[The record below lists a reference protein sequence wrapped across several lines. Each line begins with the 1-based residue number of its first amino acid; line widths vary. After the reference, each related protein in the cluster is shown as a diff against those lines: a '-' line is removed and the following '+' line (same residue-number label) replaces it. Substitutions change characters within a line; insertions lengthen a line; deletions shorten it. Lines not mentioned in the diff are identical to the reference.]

1 MADGNL
7 GSIWMSLGIKDNVT
21 DSLKKVQK
29 ALSGT
34 DEGAKAAKKE
44 IKDLLA
50 ALKNAD
56 TPDKLVQSI
65 ERINQAL
72 SKSEVG
78 AKDLMNALSKTGSKD
93 WALFDEKLTL
103 KNINQVRDAITRMMA
118 SLSSSS
124 SKSDEGLAQFFKLG
138 NAMNFILTIQSAD
151 KNLKSL
157 RDTAKSMTGN
167 ALLPDANS
175 LVKNLEDVRKRLI
188 EAFNTGNIKG
198 SPVLDEYRKVTGE
211 ILALYDKINA
221 QKGEQSLFKNV
232 DSSATKATDALKQ
245 TEQQA
250 KKTEETIEKAAVST
264 KKAATQAEIALNEML
279 NAFRGSE
286 SRFVGVGNA
295 GEKGRAYVDILNQ
308 LNAAIEKIRKNENSG
323 DKDAKEWTD
332 RANKALEYLKLLHRI
347 DLAQSKIED
356 TKASNPN
363 IDSSKIK
370 EALGLITHFREQ
382 FTALES
388 SQFLTGVDR
397 ANVLKMYSDVWK
409 MTLDKVQSITNKF
422 EKKNPLSDFD
432 NNFTK
437 LDAKIDAFREK
448 LSKLRDLMSEGL
460 SKGFNTSMLT
470 DRITGL
476 NGVITRMENAM
487 GNQKQLSD
495 GALMK
500 QLFSDMAVEMGKA
513 STAMQAYG
521 REKGKVIAQERAAA
535 EEYDRQKRQRYAAK
549 KAQDDEL
556 KALSDYA
563 KRYMELQEAKRK
575 AEKKASDERKRQSA
589 AEARRI
595 EADTERMSR
604 LYAKMSLVI
613 GRGERAGMR
622 GLELGVNTS
631 ALKKALS
638 EATELKR
645 RIEDANISLMGKGGR
660 PSYSSYAEEVNR
672 LSSSLANATQA
683 QRDLNSAQDKANRKA
698 EAQAIRDAAK
708 AKREDIA
715 AEKQRQ
721 NELKNTERR
730 YDSLG
735 NKVRQLRSEYSRGIS
750 IGADV
755 SKAEGEIHRLIFI
768 MRKLQNIKD
777 NLFYPIGWK
786 GYLGQ
791 LGNIGS
797 GHDTTLAS
805 RILQDQKAIN
815 QEVQKGIE
823 LEQKRQQEIAQSAA
837 KARNDLAAAFAGANA
852 EAKKMQSIVGDI
864 KSLFLQGGIVFGA
877 QQFFNS
883 IVQTGGEIVQQHV
896 ALRSILGDVQ
906 KADELFAQTQQLAL
920 QSPFKFGE
928 LNRDVKQLAAFG
940 VEANDLY
947 DTTKRLADIASG
959 LGVDFGRLGLAFGQV
974 KARSWLDGKELRQFA
989 YAGLPLLQ
997 KITELYNSEGKNG
1010 RNNYTQADVKKMI
1023 SDRQV
1028 SFEDVQKV
1036 LWKMTDEGGQFYNM
1050 QFVLS
1055 ETLLG
1060 RWNKLIDAWDIMLGK
1075 FAEGKSVVGGT
1086 FSFLINRT
1094 TDLILALD
1102 KVSNAALAFGAMYA
1116 LRKGATA
1123 IASRVGIS
1131 SNLAA
1136 LRAEQQVKLRTFA
1149 VEQQQALIE
1158 GKITMEKMRQNIADY
1173 QGMLNSKI
1181 TTRNAVEQA
1190 ALDGRLSALKMQK
1203 AFREGL
1209 ISKEMIE
1216 QLRLMGM
1223 ISAKESE
1230 LITKEGTRARMSLA
1244 VNQAKGKFGGF
1255 FSGWNIAT
1263 LGITIGAA
1271 LYSAYSQFKDS
1282 IKQDTDR
1289 INETAKTTVKTLSD
1303 TLSEVDN
1310 KGTGEALQQQV
1321 DKMTDVL
1328 KQSGLYTDSIKEQID
1343 STNDLGKE
1351 YDILK
1356 QKIIDAR
1363 NENNFTP
1370 SEGENFAKAKKATGA
1385 GFAGGASWFGQWTGI
1400 GQDDIDENINDVA
1413 GNLAQL
1419 QMKMEKFGDST
1430 KSSMEKVAN
1439 SILGARAAGMTF
1451 EEKIAEICSSRG
1463 VNGYWET
1470 FVKKVSNGNKDVEDD
1485 LRGLEGDLDDFSG
1498 NFGQIATDDIPKY
1511 LEYMAKSRNMDMVE
1525 FSRWCKQHPDKFRTM
1540 LDQMLSEANKKVP
1553 GLVER
1558 LQSVAMAIL
1567 NIGKAK
1573 PQEGNTGPK
1582 VWKNP
1587 NKVGTIE
1594 RKAFDKIQKAGML
1607 KGGKDGFW
1615 QKEMAEYLHNLNGG
1629 NSNGWTSFGE
1639 AVRKRYK
1646 EVRDENDNAKNAGDI
1661 QPYVREQRMLEAIAA
1676 QSGISLDV
1684 GKNKVT
1690 GHFGKGKNK
1699 NGREE
1704 DTELKRLQERLSSLK
1719 SARQMYQKY
1728 KSIMSDEEA
1737 KKKTYNLFP
1746 EVTGLNLDDYQKAV
1760 HSLLEGF
1767 SINTTERK
1775 KFQTS
1780 IYREVAEWLFD
1791 EKDKKEYERK
1801 AADFNES
1808 MNKLSERWDLYKSLL
1823 EKTGS
1828 KFFAESAWVDAFQ
1841 MDDKT
1846 KSLMDE
1852 YYAHYH
1858 EVFNLQNSLGM
1869 TDGEAKAKLKLPNQY
1884 EEWKKITELLRGNY
1898 VKSLQD
1904 AADIIEKTEDYEDKI
1919 LKIRERYN
1927 ELISKTNDPGIKARY
1942 EIQRDKEIGQVKL
1955 DKFKNSSDYLNFYGA
1970 IVSLGMDKAQAIGA
1984 RIRQNIN
1991 ESLQNGAIDARE
2003 YAKEIKQLDEQLSKL
2018 TSPKKTFLN
2027 GGLKGMAE
2035 QKISDASE
2043 QMTLAASKIAE
2054 GKKVRELGLKMG
2066 DENFIKRGDSMIASG
2081 NAMMKAAEILF
2092 KDGTKAKESLDKFA
2106 NVVSIID
2113 QNVQGMSEAF
2123 NDIKETASLLGVD
2136 IESDGWQDASA
2147 FFETF
2152 SGMSSSLSKVVTSAE
2167 SGNVG
2172 GILSGVTGIFTSPIK
2187 AFAKA
2192 HDAKLDRQI
2201 KLAERQ
2207 LNELKNLS
2215 SNINSVIEKTLGG
2228 IYSYERSSDT
2238 TKKINDVKNDYRKWD
2253 AFSKTNFGKNFFGGH
2268 NLSHYSKDT
2277 YDAVMKT
2284 DTNPSAYA
2292 DQLALLH
2299 AQEDELR
2306 KQRQAEEDKK
2316 KTDKD
2321 KLADYDQQIKEMEL
2335 QIKTFAQ
2342 DFLKDVYSIDMKSWA
2357 STLTDT
2363 IVSAWAKGEDAV
2375 DAYKKKVKDM
2385 VREVTKNI
2393 VSQKI
2398 MEKALEKPL
2407 EWLTSVLDEKGK
2419 LDETDMDD
2427 FADKLYQVGENVV
2440 PQLTGIFDALK
2451 EKGLDLRENGSSS
2464 TTNSIKGI
2472 TEETADL
2479 LASYVNSI
2487 RLDLSVVREMQGKFL
2502 PEMSEI
2508 AKSQLTQLNLIA
2520 QNTLRN
2526 ADAAERI
2533 DKTVSELNDNFN
2545 RVINGTKS
2553 LKMK

>member
-1 MADGNL
+1 MAGGNL
-7 GSIWMSLGIKDNVT
+7 GDLWFQLGVKDNTSKELQKIIDKLKTGDDAANALLRALQGFGTKKSGFKEQAEKAKEFADVLNEINRRI
-21 DSLKKVQK
+21 SKLKKNDK
-29 ALSGT
+29 S
-34 DEGAKAAKKE
+34 DE
-44 IKDLLA
+44 
-50 ALKNAD
+50 
-56 TPDKLVQSI
+56 
-65 ERINQAL
+65 
-72 SKSEVG
+72 
-78 AKDLMNALSKTGSKD
+78 AKDLQLAVKNALSYLDMLQRINIERSKISELRSLNPNVD
-93 WALFDEKLTL
+93 TSKLREAEL
-103 KNINQVRDAITRMMA
+103 MLENINNQLFR
-118 SLSSSS
+118 LQN
-124 SKSDEGLAQFFKLG
+124 KAQG
-138 NAMNFILTIQSAD
+138 
-151 KNLKSL
+151 
-157 RDTAKSMTGN
+157 G
-167 ALLPDANS
+167 
-175 LVKNLEDVRKRLI
+175 
-188 EAFNTGNIKG
+188 GG
-198 SPVLDEYRKVTGE
+198 G
-211 ILALYDKINA
+211 
-221 QKGEQSLFKNV
+221 GV
-232 DSSATKATDALKQ
+232 DSAKVLQDYAKVLQMTFRDVKQITDQ
-245 TEQQA
+245 F
-250 KKTEETIEKAAVST
+250 KKE
-264 KKAATQAEIALNEML
+264 
-279 NAFRGSE
+279 
-286 SRFVGVGNA
+286 
-295 GEKGRAYVDILNQ
+295 
-308 LNAAIEKIRKNENSG
+308 
-323 DKDAKEWTD
+323 
-332 RANKALEYLKLLHRI
+332 
-347 DLAQSKIED
+347 
-356 TKASNPN
+356 
-363 IDSSKIK
+363 
-370 EALGLITHFREQ
+370 
-382 FTALES
+382 
-388 SQFLTGVDR
+388 
-397 ANVLKMYSDVWK
+397 
-409 MTLDKVQSITNKF
+409 
-422 EKKNPLSDFD
+422 NPLSAFSGGA
-432 NNFTK
+432 
-437 LDAKIDAFREK
+437 AKVEADIARVTEK
-448 LSKLRDLMSEGL
+448 LARMRDLMAEGSL
-460 SKGFNTSMLT
+460 KGYNTNMLGGSITELDKILARLQATSGNKSILT
-470 DRITGL
+470 DAAQMKNL
-476 NGVITRMENAM
+476 
-487 GNQKQLSD
+487 LSD
-495 GALMK
+495 V
-500 QLFSDMAVEMGKA
+500 AVEMTKA
-513 STAMQAYG
+513 AAATQAYG
-521 REKGKVIAQERAAA
+521 REKGKVIAQEREFAAA
-535 EEYDRQKRQRYAAK
+535 SKLSAK
-549 KAQDDEL
+549 DNDAEL

-563 KRYMELQEAKRK
+563 KRYMALQEAKRK
-575 AEKKASDERKRQSA
+575 AEKQASDERKRQSA

-631 ALKKALS
+631 ALEKALS

-645 RIEDANISLMGKGGR
+645 RIEDANIALMGKGGR

-698 EAQAIRDAAK
+698 EAQATRDAAK
-708 AKREDIA
+708 AKRDDAA
-715 AEKQRQ
+715 AERQRQ
-721 NELKNTERR
+721 REIEISTRRMERLDDVLVR
-730 YDSLG
+730 LRKEYG
-735 NKVRQLRSEYSRGIS
+735 NSV
-750 IGADV
+750 
-755 SKAEGEIHRLIFI
+755 
-768 MRKLQNIKD
+768 KLQVDTTQIETKIKD
-777 NLFYPIGWK
+777 IENQFN
-786 GYLGQ
+786 YLK
-791 LGNIGS
+791 S
-797 GHDTTLAS
+797 
-805 RILQDQKAIN
+805 ILQRLGSRDSTALGLITNVGEQR
-815 QEVQKGIE
+815 EVQLANRVADAQREANREAQRGIE

-1010 RNNYTQADVKKMI
+1010 RKNYTQADVKKMI
-1023 SDRQV
+1023 SGRQV

-1050 QFVLS
+1050 QLVLS

-1075 FAEGKSVVGGT
+1075 FAEGKNVIGST
-1086 FSFLINRT
+1086 FSFIINRV
-1094 TDLILALD
+1094 TDLVLALD
-1102 KVSNAALAFGAMYA
+1102 KLSPAMLSFGAIFA
-1116 LRKGATA
+1116 ARKLGLTA
-1123 IASRVGIS
+1123 SGKLGLGSI
-1131 SNLAA
+1131 NKNYT
-1136 LRAEQQVKLRTFA
+1136 QQMNAQLRTYA
-1149 VEQQQALIE
+1149 IEQQQLVTE
-1158 GKITMEKMRQNIADY
+1158 GKITQQKALQNVQARAYLLSDTASRANAMSRLALEGKMSVLQ
-1173 QGMLNSKI
+1173 
-1181 TTRNAVEQA
+1181 
-1190 ALDGRLSALKMQK
+1190 MQK
-1203 AFREGL
+1203 AVKEGL
-1209 ISKEMIE
+1209 VTKELIRQLAVMGQITARQEQIILGGTRFAAVMNMGISKI
-1216 QLRLMGM
+1216 GGG
-1223 ISAKESE
+1223 IK
-1230 LITKEGTRARMSLA
+1230 SL
-1244 VNQAKGKFGGF
+1244 FTMLGGWW
-1255 FSGWNIAT
+1255 GLA
-1263 LGITIGAA
+1263 IGAA
-1271 LYSAYSQFKDS
+1271 VQIFSSYSSDMDRISENAKGFRDSAYNKKKGYEDELA
-1282 IKQDTDR
+1282 
-1289 INETAKTTVKTLSD
+1289 NEKPTNSAD
-1303 TLSEVDN
+1303 
-1310 KGTGEALQQQV
+1310 LQQRVNSMKELLQN
-1321 DKMTDVL
+1321 
-1328 KQSGLYTDSIKEQID
+1328 SGDYTQTIEDQIARAKNLNEQ
-1343 STNDLGKE
+1343 
-1351 YDILK
+1351 YDILNK
-1356 QKIIDAR
+1356 GIVAARDNSQQEANDSDVVAGALGASGGWGSGNPFADTMEDAVEDLNEAVIKYQTLLSGLDEDTKSRMDSVANQFLKPEERAMSLDEKIRILAER
-1363 NENNFTP
+1363 
-1370 SEGENFAKAKKATGA
+1370 
-1385 GFAGGASWFGQWTGI
+1385 GGANW
-1400 GQDDIDENINDVA
+1400 
-1413 GNLAQL
+1413 
-1419 QMKMEKFGDST
+1419 DSFVL
-1430 KSSMEKVAN
+1430 KSSNGSNDIAN
-1439 SILGARAAGMTF
+1439 SIYKIGIRAN
-1451 EEKIAEICSSRG
+1451 KVSDQLNDIAKKNIPRIINFLKKSFNLFGVDFSKWCNKNSSRFASMIERMLDACK
-1463 VNGYWET
+1463 VNVPQIREYLKSIFYQEAGAKQP
-1470 FVKKVSNGNKDVEDD
+1470 KKAGGGKVEK
-1485 LRGLEGDLDDFSG
+1485 
-1498 NFGQIATDDIPKY
+1498 PKTPMQQRVRRN
-1511 LEYMAKSRNMDMVE
+1511 LSKTGKSKARVE
-1525 FSRWCKQHPDKFRTM
+1525 AQATM
-1540 LDQMLSEANKKVP
+1540 LDSYLDETSDYNTDNNLQTELQNRYNEYKNRENKFKRGKISKALRDEAWESYNSLNQAAWEGLGYKFYPQDKKSNKVP
-1553 GLVER
+1553 
-1558 LQSVAMAIL
+1558 
-1567 NIGKAK
+1567 
-1573 PQEGNTGPK
+1573 
-1582 VWKNP
+1582 
-1587 NKVGTIE
+1587 
-1594 RKAFDKIQKAGML
+1594 
-1607 KGGKDGFW
+1607 KGR
-1615 QKEMAEYLHNLNGG
+1615 NG
-1629 NSNGWTSFGE
+1629 NSG
-1639 AVRKRYK
+1639 RK
-1646 EVRDENDNAKNAGDI
+1646 EDI
-1661 QPYVREQRMLEAIAA
+1661 
-1676 QSGISLDV
+1676 
-1684 GKNKVT
+1684 
-1690 GHFGKGKNK
+1690 
-1699 NGREE
+1699 
-1704 DTELKRLQERLSSLK
+1704 ELKRLQERLSSLK

-1828 KFFAESAWVDAFQ
+1828 KFFAESAWIDAFQ

-1846 KSLMDE
+1846 QSLMDE

-1858 EVFNLQNSLGM
+1858 EIFNLQDSLSM
-1869 TDGEAKAKLKLPNQY
+1869 TDGEAKEKLKLPNQY

-1927 ELISKTNDPGIKARY
+1927 ELSSKTNDPGIKARY

-1991 ESLQNGAIDARE
+1991 EALQNGAIDARE

-2043 QMTLAASKIAE
+2043 QMTIAASKIAE

-2066 DENFIKRGDSMIASG
+2066 DENFVKRGDSMIASG
-2081 NAMMKAAEILF
+2081 KAMMNAAEILF

-2123 NDIKETASLLGVD
+2123 NDIKETASLLGAD
-2136 IESDGWQDASA
+2136 TESDGWQDASA

-2172 GILSGVTGIFTSPIK
+2172 GILAGVTGIFTSPIK

-2215 SNINSVIEKTLGG
+2215 SNISSVIEKTLGG

-2238 TKKINDVKNDYRKWD
+2238 ANKLKDVKNDYKALD
-2253 AFSKTNFGKNFFGGH
+2253 AFSKTDIGKNFFGGH
-2268 NLSHYSKDT
+2268 NFSHYSKET

-2284 DTNPSAYA
+2284 ETNPSAYA

-2321 KLADYDQQIKEMEL
+2321 KIADYDQQIKEMEL

-2385 VREVTKNI
+2385 VRDVVKNI
-2393 VSQKI
+2393 IAQKI
-2398 MEKALEKPL
+2398 MEKALKKPL
-2407 EWLTSVLDEKGK
+2407 EWLTSVLDKKGQ

-2464 TTNSIKGI
+2464 LTNSIKGI
-2472 TEETADL
+2472 TEETGDL
-2479 LASYVNSI
+2479 FASYLNAI
-2487 RLDLSVVREMQGKFL
+2487 RLDVSVIREMQGKFL

-2508 AKSQLTQLNLIA
+2508 SKSQLTQLNLIA
-2520 QNTLRN
+2520 RNTLRN

-2533 DKTVSELNDNFN
+2533 EKIFIEYNDNFN

>member
-1 MADGNL
+1 MAGGNL
-7 GSIWMSLGIKDNVT
+7 GDLWFQLGVKDNTSKELQKIIDKLKTGDDAANALLRALQGFGTKKSGFKEQAEKAKEFADVLNEINRRI
-21 DSLKKVQK
+21 SKLKKNDK
-29 ALSGT
+29 G
-34 DEGAKAAKKE
+34 DE
-44 IKDLLA
+44 
-50 ALKNAD
+50 
-56 TPDKLVQSI
+56 
-65 ERINQAL
+65 
-72 SKSEVG
+72 
-78 AKDLMNALSKTGSKD
+78 AKDLQLAVKNALSYLNMLQRINIERSKISE
-93 WALFDEKLTL
+93 L
-103 KNINQVRDAITRMMA
+103 R
-118 SLSSSS
+118 SL
-124 SKSDEGLAQFFKLG
+124 
-138 NAMNFILTIQSAD
+138 N
-151 KNLKSL
+151 
-157 RDTAKSMTGN
+157 
-167 ALLPDANS
+167 P
-175 LVKNLEDVRKRLI
+175 
-188 EAFNTGNIKG
+188 
-198 SPVLDEYRKVTGE
+198 
-211 ILALYDKINA
+211 
-221 QKGEQSLFKNV
+221 NV
-232 DSSATKATDALKQ
+232 DTSKLR
-245 TEQQA
+245 E
-250 KKTEETIEKAAVST
+250 
-264 KKAATQAEIALNEML
+264 AELML
-279 NAFRGSE
+279 EN
-286 SRFVGVGNA
+286 VN
-295 GEKGRAYVDILNQ
+295 NQ
-308 LNAAIEKIRKNENSG
+308 LFRLQ
-323 DKDAKEWTD
+323 
-332 RANKALEYLKLLHRI
+332 NKA
-347 DLAQSKIED
+347 Q
-356 TKASNPN
+356 
-363 IDSSKIK
+363 
-370 EALGLITHFREQ
+370 GGGGG
-382 FTALES
+382 
-388 SQFLTGVDR
+388 GVDG
-397 ANVLKMYSDVWK
+397 ANVLQEYAKVLQMTFRDVK
-409 MTLDKVQSITNKF
+409 QITDQF
-422 EKKNPLSDFD
+422 KKENPLSAFSGGA
-432 NNFTK
+432 
-437 LDAKIDAFREK
+437 AKVEADIARVTEK
-448 LSKLRDLMSEGL
+448 LARMRDLMSEGTL
-460 SKGFNTSMLT
+460 RGYNTNMLGGSITELDKILARLQAASGNKSILT
-470 DRITGL
+470 DAAQMKNL
-476 NGVITRMENAM
+476 
-487 GNQKQLSD
+487 LSD
-495 GALMK
+495 V
-500 QLFSDMAVEMGKA
+500 AVEMTKA
-513 STAMQAYG
+513 AAATQAYG
-521 REKGKVIAQERAAA
+521 REKGKVIAQEKEFAAA
-535 EEYDRQKRQRYAAK
+535 SKLSAK
-549 KAQDDEL
+549 DNEAEL

-563 KRYMELQEAKRK
+563 KRYMALQEAKRK
-575 AEKKASDERKRQSA
+575 AEKQASDERKRQSA

-613 GRGERAGMR
+613 GRGERADMR

-631 ALKKALS
+631 ALEKALS

-698 EAQAIRDAAK
+698 EAQATRDAAK
-708 AKREDIA
+708 AKRDDAA
-715 AEKQRQ
+715 AERQRQ
-721 NELKNTERR
+721 REIEISTRRMERLDDVLVRLRKEYGNSVKLQVDTTQIETKIKDIENQFNYLKSILQRLGSR
-730 YDSLG
+730 DSTALG
-735 NKVRQLRSEYSRGIS
+735 LITNVGDQREVQLANRVADAQREANREAQRGI
-750 IGADV
+750 
-755 SKAEGEIHRLIFI
+755 EI
-768 MRKLQNIKD
+768 
-777 NLFYPIGWK
+777 
-786 GYLGQ
+786 
-791 LGNIGS
+791 
-797 GHDTTLAS
+797 
-805 RILQDQKAIN
+805 
-815 QEVQKGIE
+815 
-823 LEQKRQQEIAQSAA
+823 EQKRQQEIAQSAA

-1010 RNNYTQADVKKMI
+1010 RKNYTQADVKKMI
-1023 SDRQV
+1023 SGRQV

-1050 QFVLS
+1050 QLVLS

-1060 RWNKLIDAWDIMLGK
+1060 RWNKFIDAWDIMLGK
-1075 FAEGKSVVGGT
+1075 FAEGKNVIGGT
-1086 FSFLINRT
+1086 FSFIINRV
-1094 TDLILALD
+1094 TDLVLALD
-1102 KVSNAALAFGAMYA
+1102 KLSPAMLSFGAIFA
-1116 LRKGATA
+1116 ARKLGLM
-1123 IASRVGIS
+1123 ASGKLGLGSI
-1131 SNLAA
+1131 NKNYT
-1136 LRAEQQVKLRTFA
+1136 QQMNAQLRTYA
-1149 VEQQQALIE
+1149 IEQQQLVTE
-1158 GKITMEKMRQNIADY
+1158 GKITQQKALQNVQARAYLLSDTASRANAMSRLALEGKMSVLQ
-1173 QGMLNSKI
+1173 
-1181 TTRNAVEQA
+1181 
-1190 ALDGRLSALKMQK
+1190 MQK
-1203 AFREGL
+1203 AVKEG
-1209 ISKEMIE
+1209 
-1216 QLRLMGM
+1216 
-1223 ISAKESE
+1223 
-1230 LITKEGTRARMSLA
+1230 LITKELVSQLAVMGQITARQEQIILGGTRFAAVMNMGISKIGGGIKSL
-1244 VNQAKGKFGGF
+1244 FTMLGGWW
-1255 FSGWNIAT
+1255 GLA
-1263 LGITIGAA
+1263 IGAA
-1271 LYSAYSQFKDS
+1271 VQIFSSYSSDMDRISENAKGFRDSAYNKKKSYEDELA
-1282 IKQDTDR
+1282 
-1289 INETAKTTVKTLSD
+1289 NEKPTNSAD
-1303 TLSEVDN
+1303 
-1310 KGTGEALQQQV
+1310 LQQRVNSMKELLQN
-1321 DKMTDVL
+1321 
-1328 KQSGLYTDSIKEQID
+1328 SGDYTQTIEDQIARAKNLNEQ
-1343 STNDLGKE
+1343 
-1351 YDILK
+1351 YDILNK
-1356 QKIIDAR
+1356 GIVAARDNSQQEANDSDVVAGALGASGGWGSGNPFADTIEDAVEDLNEAVIKYQTLLSGLDEDTKSRMDSVANQFLKPEERAMSLDEKIRILAER
-1363 NENNFTP
+1363 
-1370 SEGENFAKAKKATGA
+1370 
-1385 GFAGGASWFGQWTGI
+1385 GGANW
-1400 GQDDIDENINDVA
+1400 
-1413 GNLAQL
+1413 
-1419 QMKMEKFGDST
+1419 DSFVL
-1430 KSSMEKVAN
+1430 KSSNGSNDIAN
-1439 SILGARAAGMTF
+1439 SIYKIGIRAN
-1451 EEKIAEICSSRG
+1451 KVSDQINDIAKKNIPRIINFLKKSFNLFGVDFSKWCNRNSSRFASMIERMLDACK
-1463 VNGYWET
+1463 VNVPQIREYLKSIFYQEAGAKQP
-1470 FVKKVSNGNKDVEDD
+1470 KKAGGGKVEK
-1485 LRGLEGDLDDFSG
+1485 
-1498 NFGQIATDDIPKY
+1498 PKTPMQQRVRRN
-1511 LEYMAKSRNMDMVE
+1511 LSKTGKSKARVE
-1525 FSRWCKQHPDKFRTM
+1525 AQATM
-1540 LDQMLSEANKKVP
+1540 LDSYLDETSDYNTDNNLQTELQNRYNEYKNRENKFKRGKISKALRDEAWESYNSLNQAAWEGLGYKFYPQDKKSNKVP
-1553 GLVER
+1553 
-1558 LQSVAMAIL
+1558 
-1567 NIGKAK
+1567 
-1573 PQEGNTGPK
+1573 
-1582 VWKNP
+1582 
-1587 NKVGTIE
+1587 
-1594 RKAFDKIQKAGML
+1594 
-1607 KGGKDGFW
+1607 KGR
-1615 QKEMAEYLHNLNGG
+1615 NG
-1629 NSNGWTSFGE
+1629 NSG
-1639 AVRKRYK
+1639 RK
-1646 EVRDENDNAKNAGDI
+1646 EDI
-1661 QPYVREQRMLEAIAA
+1661 
-1676 QSGISLDV
+1676 
-1684 GKNKVT
+1684 
-1690 GHFGKGKNK
+1690 
-1699 NGREE
+1699 
-1704 DTELKRLQERLSSLK
+1704 ELKRLQERLSSLK

-1760 HSLLEGF
+1760 HSLIGGF

-1828 KFFAESAWVDAFQ
+1828 KFFAESAWIDAFQ

-1846 KSLMDE
+1846 QSLMDE

-1858 EVFNLQNSLGM
+1858 EIFNLQDSLSM
-1869 TDGEAKAKLKLPNQY
+1869 TDGEAKEKLKLPNQY

-1970 IVSLGMDKAQAIGA
+1970 IVSLGMDKAQTIGA

-1991 ESLQNGAIDARE
+1991 EALQSGAIDARE

-2043 QMTLAASKIAE
+2043 QMTIAASKIAE

-2081 NAMMKAAEILF
+2081 KAMMKAAEILF

-2123 NDIKETASLLGVD
+2123 NDIKETASLLGAD
-2136 IESDGWQDASA
+2136 TESDGWQDASA

-2172 GILSGVTGIFTSPIK
+2172 GILAGVTGIFTSPIK

-2215 SNINSVIEKTLGG
+2215 SNISSVIEKTLGG
-2228 IYSYERSSDT
+2228 IYSYNRSSDAN
-2238 TKKINDVKNDYRKWD
+2238 KKLNDVKNDYKAWD
-2253 AFSKTNFGKNFFGGH
+2253 SFSKTDIGKNFFGGH
-2268 NLSHYSKDT
+2268 NFSHYSKET

-2284 DTNPSAYA
+2284 ETNPSAYA

-2321 KLADYDQQIKEMEL
+2321 KIADYDQQIKEMQL

-2342 DFLKDVYSIDMKSWA
+2342 DFLKDVYSIDMKSWGNQ
-2357 STLTDT
+2357 LTDT
-2363 IVSAWAKGEDAV
+2363 VVSAWTKGEDAV
-2375 DAYKKKVKDM
+2375 EAYKNKVKEM

-2407 EWLTSVLDEKGK
+2407 EWLTGILDEKGK

-2464 TTNSIKGI
+2464 LTNSIKGI
-2472 TEETADL
+2472 TEETGDL
-2479 LASYVNSI
+2479 FASYLNAI
-2487 RLDLSVVREMQGKFL
+2487 RLDVSVIREMQGKFL

-2508 AKSQLTQLNLIA
+2508 SKSQLTQLNLIA
-2520 QNTLRN
+2520 RNTLRN

-2533 DKTVSELNDNFN
+2533 EKIFIEYNDNFN

>member
-1 MADGNL
+1 MAGGNL
-7 GSIWMSLGIKDNVT
+7 GDLWFQLGVKDNTSKELQKIIDKLKTGDDAANALLRALQGFGTKKSGFKEQAEKAKEFADVLNEINRRI
-21 DSLKKVQK
+21 SKLKKNDK
-29 ALSGT
+29 G
-34 DEGAKAAKKE
+34 DE
-44 IKDLLA
+44 
-50 ALKNAD
+50 
-56 TPDKLVQSI
+56 
-65 ERINQAL
+65 
-72 SKSEVG
+72 
-78 AKDLMNALSKTGSKD
+78 AKDLQLAVKNALSYLNMLQRINIERSKISE
-93 WALFDEKLTL
+93 L
-103 KNINQVRDAITRMMA
+103 R
-118 SLSSSS
+118 SL
-124 SKSDEGLAQFFKLG
+124 
-138 NAMNFILTIQSAD
+138 N
-151 KNLKSL
+151 
-157 RDTAKSMTGN
+157 
-167 ALLPDANS
+167 P
-175 LVKNLEDVRKRLI
+175 
-188 EAFNTGNIKG
+188 
-198 SPVLDEYRKVTGE
+198 
-211 ILALYDKINA
+211 
-221 QKGEQSLFKNV
+221 NV
-232 DSSATKATDALKQ
+232 DTSKLR
-245 TEQQA
+245 E
-250 KKTEETIEKAAVST
+250 
-264 KKAATQAEIALNEML
+264 AELML
-279 NAFRGSE
+279 EN
-286 SRFVGVGNA
+286 VN
-295 GEKGRAYVDILNQ
+295 NQ
-308 LNAAIEKIRKNENSG
+308 LFRLQ
-323 DKDAKEWTD
+323 
-332 RANKALEYLKLLHRI
+332 NKA
-347 DLAQSKIED
+347 Q
-356 TKASNPN
+356 
-363 IDSSKIK
+363 
-370 EALGLITHFREQ
+370 GGGGG
-382 FTALES
+382 
-388 SQFLTGVDR
+388 GVDG
-397 ANVLKMYSDVWK
+397 ANVLQEYAKVLQMTFRDVK
-409 MTLDKVQSITNKF
+409 QITDQF
-422 EKKNPLSDFD
+422 KKENPLSAFSGGA
-432 NNFTK
+432 
-437 LDAKIDAFREK
+437 AKVEADIARVTEK
-448 LSKLRDLMSEGL
+448 LARMRDLMSEGAL
-460 SKGFNTSMLT
+460 RGYNTSMLGGSITELDKILARLQAASGNKSILT
-470 DRITGL
+470 DAAQMKNL
-476 NGVITRMENAM
+476 
-487 GNQKQLSD
+487 LSD
-495 GALMK
+495 V
-500 QLFSDMAVEMGKA
+500 AVEMTKA
-513 STAMQAYG
+513 AAATQAYG
-521 REKGKVIAQERAAA
+521 REKGKVIAQEKEFAAA
-535 EEYDRQKRQRYAAK
+535 SKLSAK
-549 KAQDDEL
+549 DNEAEL

-563 KRYMELQEAKRK
+563 KRYMALQEAKRK
-575 AEKKASDERKRQSA
+575 AEKQASDERKRQTA

-631 ALKKALS
+631 ALERALS
-638 EATELKR
+638 EATELKK

-698 EAQAIRDAAK
+698 EAQATRDAAK
-708 AKREDIA
+708 AKRDDAA
-715 AEKQRQ
+715 AERQRQ
-721 NELKNTERR
+721 REIEISTRRMERLDDVLVRLRKEYGNSVKLQVDTTQIETKIKDIENQFNYLKSILQRLGSR
-730 YDSLG
+730 DSTALG
-735 NKVRQLRSEYSRGIS
+735 LITNVGDQREVQLANRVADAQREANREAQRGI
-750 IGADV
+750 
-755 SKAEGEIHRLIFI
+755 EI
-768 MRKLQNIKD
+768 
-777 NLFYPIGWK
+777 
-786 GYLGQ
+786 
-791 LGNIGS
+791 
-797 GHDTTLAS
+797 
-805 RILQDQKAIN
+805 
-815 QEVQKGIE
+815 
-823 LEQKRQQEIAQSAA
+823 EQKRQQEIAQSAA

-1010 RNNYTQADVKKMI
+1010 RKNYTQADVKKMI
-1023 SDRQV
+1023 SGRQV

-1050 QFVLS
+1050 QLVLS

-1075 FAEGKSVVGGT
+1075 FAEGKNVIGGT
-1086 FSFLINRT
+1086 FSFIINRV
-1094 TDLILALD
+1094 TDLVLALD
-1102 KVSNAALAFGAMYA
+1102 KLSPAMLSFGAIFA
-1116 LRKGATA
+1116 ARKLGLM
-1123 IASRVGIS
+1123 ASGKLGLGSI
-1131 SNLAA
+1131 NKNYT
-1136 LRAEQQVKLRTFA
+1136 QQMNAQLRTYA
-1149 VEQQQALIE
+1149 IEQQQLVTE
-1158 GKITMEKMRQNIADY
+1158 GKITQQKALQNVQARAYLLSDTASRANAMSRLALEGKMSVLQ
-1173 QGMLNSKI
+1173 
-1181 TTRNAVEQA
+1181 
-1190 ALDGRLSALKMQK
+1190 MQK
-1203 AFREGL
+1203 AVKEG
-1209 ISKEMIE
+1209 
-1216 QLRLMGM
+1216 
-1223 ISAKESE
+1223 
-1230 LITKEGTRARMSLA
+1230 LITKELVSQLAVMGQITARQEQIILGGTRFAAVMNMGISKTGGGIKSL
-1244 VNQAKGKFGGF
+1244 FTMLGGWW
-1255 FSGWNIAT
+1255 GLA
-1263 LGITIGAA
+1263 IGAA
-1271 LYSAYSQFKDS
+1271 VQIFSSYSSDMDRISENAKGFRDSAYNKKKSYEDELA
-1282 IKQDTDR
+1282 
-1289 INETAKTTVKTLSD
+1289 NEKPTNSAD
-1303 TLSEVDN
+1303 
-1310 KGTGEALQQQV
+1310 LQQRVNSMKELLQN
-1321 DKMTDVL
+1321 
-1328 KQSGLYTDSIKEQID
+1328 SGDYTQTIEDQIARAKNLNEQ
-1343 STNDLGKE
+1343 
-1351 YDILK
+1351 YDILNK
-1356 QKIIDAR
+1356 GIVAARDNSQQEANDSDVVAGALGASGGWGSGNPFADTIEDAVEDLNEAVIKYQTLLSGLDEDTKSRMDSVANQFLKPEERAMSLDEKIRILAER
-1363 NENNFTP
+1363 
-1370 SEGENFAKAKKATGA
+1370 
-1385 GFAGGASWFGQWTGI
+1385 GGANW
-1400 GQDDIDENINDVA
+1400 
-1413 GNLAQL
+1413 
-1419 QMKMEKFGDST
+1419 DSFVL
-1430 KSSMEKVAN
+1430 KSSNGSNDIAN
-1439 SILGARAAGMTF
+1439 SIYKIGIRAN
-1451 EEKIAEICSSRG
+1451 KVSDQINDIAKKNIPRIINFLKKSFNLFGVDFSKWCNRNSSRFASMIERMLDACK
-1463 VNGYWET
+1463 VNVPQIREYLKSIFYQEAGAKQP
-1470 FVKKVSNGNKDVEDD
+1470 KKAGGGKVEK
-1485 LRGLEGDLDDFSG
+1485 
-1498 NFGQIATDDIPKY
+1498 PKTPMQQRVRRN
-1511 LEYMAKSRNMDMVE
+1511 LSKTGKSKARVE
-1525 FSRWCKQHPDKFRTM
+1525 AQATM
-1540 LDQMLSEANKKVP
+1540 LDSYLDETSDYNTDNNLQTELQNRYNEYKNRENKFKRGKISKALRDEAWESYNSLNQAAWEGLGYKFYPQDKKSNKVP
-1553 GLVER
+1553 
-1558 LQSVAMAIL
+1558 
-1567 NIGKAK
+1567 
-1573 PQEGNTGPK
+1573 
-1582 VWKNP
+1582 
-1587 NKVGTIE
+1587 
-1594 RKAFDKIQKAGML
+1594 
-1607 KGGKDGFW
+1607 KGR
-1615 QKEMAEYLHNLNGG
+1615 NG
-1629 NSNGWTSFGE
+1629 NSG
-1639 AVRKRYK
+1639 RK
-1646 EVRDENDNAKNAGDI
+1646 EDI
-1661 QPYVREQRMLEAIAA
+1661 
-1676 QSGISLDV
+1676 
-1684 GKNKVT
+1684 
-1690 GHFGKGKNK
+1690 
-1699 NGREE
+1699 
-1704 DTELKRLQERLSSLK
+1704 ELKRLQERLSSLK

-1760 HSLLEGF
+1760 HSLIGGF

-1828 KFFAESAWVDAFQ
+1828 KFFAESAWIDAFQ

-1846 KSLMDE
+1846 QSLMDE

-1858 EVFNLQNSLGM
+1858 EIFNLQDSLSM
-1869 TDGEAKAKLKLPNQY
+1869 TDGEAKEKLKLPNQY

-1970 IVSLGMDKAQAIGA
+1970 IVSLGMDKAQTIGA

-1991 ESLQNGAIDARE
+1991 EALQSGAIDARE

-2043 QMTLAASKIAE
+2043 QMTIAASKIAE

-2081 NAMMKAAEILF
+2081 KAMMKAAEILF

-2123 NDIKETASLLGVD
+2123 NDIKETASLLGAD
-2136 IESDGWQDASA
+2136 TESDGWQDASA

-2172 GILSGVTGIFTSPIK
+2172 GILAGVTGIFTSPIK

-2215 SNINSVIEKTLGG
+2215 SNISSVIEKTLGG
-2228 IYSYERSSDT
+2228 IYSYDRSSDAN
-2238 TKKINDVKNDYRKWD
+2238 KKLNDVKNDYKAWD
-2253 AFSKTNFGKNFFGGH
+2253 AFSKTDFGKNFFGGR
-2268 NLSHYSKDT
+2268 NFSHYSKET

-2284 DTNPSAYA
+2284 ETNPSAYA

-2321 KLADYDQQIKEMEL
+2321 KIADYDQQIKEMQL

-2342 DFLKDVYSIDMKSWA
+2342 DFLKDVYSIDMKSWGNQ
-2357 STLTDT
+2357 LTDT
-2363 IVSAWAKGEDAV
+2363 VVSAWTKGEDAV
-2375 DAYKKKVKDM
+2375 EAYKNKVKEM

-2407 EWLTSVLDEKGK
+2407 EWLTGILDEKGK

-2464 TTNSIKGI
+2464 LTNSIKGI
-2472 TEETADL
+2472 TEETGDL
-2479 LASYVNSI
+2479 FASYLNAI
-2487 RLDLSVVREMQGKFL
+2487 RLDVSVIREMQGKFL

-2508 AKSQLTQLNLIA
+2508 SKSQLTQLNLIA
-2520 QNTLRN
+2520 RNTLRN

-2533 DKTVSELNDNFN
+2533 EKIFIEYNDNFN

>member
-1 MADGNL
+1 MAGGNL
-7 GSIWMSLGIKDNVT
+7 GDLWFQLGVKDNTSKELQKIIDKLKTGDDAANALLRALQGFGTKKSGFKEQAEKAKEFADVLNEINRRI
-21 DSLKKVQK
+21 SKLKKNDK
-29 ALSGT
+29 S
-34 DEGAKAAKKE
+34 DE
-44 IKDLLA
+44 
-50 ALKNAD
+50 
-56 TPDKLVQSI
+56 
-65 ERINQAL
+65 
-72 SKSEVG
+72 
-78 AKDLMNALSKTGSKD
+78 AKDLQLAVKNALSYLDMLQRINIERSKISELRSLNPNVD
-93 WALFDEKLTL
+93 TSKLREAEL
-103 KNINQVRDAITRMMA
+103 MLENINNQLFR
-118 SLSSSS
+118 LQN
-124 SKSDEGLAQFFKLG
+124 KAQG
-138 NAMNFILTIQSAD
+138 
-151 KNLKSL
+151 
-157 RDTAKSMTGN
+157 G
-167 ALLPDANS
+167 
-175 LVKNLEDVRKRLI
+175 
-188 EAFNTGNIKG
+188 GG
-198 SPVLDEYRKVTGE
+198 G
-211 ILALYDKINA
+211 
-221 QKGEQSLFKNV
+221 GV
-232 DSSATKATDALKQ
+232 DSAKVLQDYAKVLQMTFRDVKQITDQ
-245 TEQQA
+245 F
-250 KKTEETIEKAAVST
+250 KKE
-264 KKAATQAEIALNEML
+264 
-279 NAFRGSE
+279 
-286 SRFVGVGNA
+286 
-295 GEKGRAYVDILNQ
+295 
-308 LNAAIEKIRKNENSG
+308 
-323 DKDAKEWTD
+323 
-332 RANKALEYLKLLHRI
+332 
-347 DLAQSKIED
+347 
-356 TKASNPN
+356 
-363 IDSSKIK
+363 
-370 EALGLITHFREQ
+370 
-382 FTALES
+382 
-388 SQFLTGVDR
+388 
-397 ANVLKMYSDVWK
+397 
-409 MTLDKVQSITNKF
+409 
-422 EKKNPLSDFD
+422 NPLSAFSGGA
-432 NNFTK
+432 
-437 LDAKIDAFREK
+437 AKVEADIARVTEK
-448 LSKLRDLMSEGL
+448 LARMRDLMAEGAL
-460 SKGFNTSMLT
+460 KGFNTNMLGGSITELDKILARLQAASGNKSILT
-470 DRITGL
+470 DAAQMKNL
-476 NGVITRMENAM
+476 
-487 GNQKQLSD
+487 LSD
-495 GALMK
+495 V
-500 QLFSDMAVEMGKA
+500 AVEMTKA
-513 STAMQAYG
+513 AAATQAYG
-521 REKGKVIAQERAAA
+521 REKGKVIAQEREFAAA
-535 EEYDRQKRQRYAAK
+535 SKLSAK
-549 KAQDDEL
+549 DNDAEL

-563 KRYMELQEAKRK
+563 KRYMALQEAKRK
-575 AEKKASDERKRQSA
+575 AEKQASDERKRQSA

-613 GRGERAGMR
+613 GRGERADMR

-631 ALKKALS
+631 ALEKALS

-645 RIEDANISLMGKGGR
+645 RIEDANIALMGKGGR

-698 EAQAIRDAAK
+698 EAQATRDAAK
-708 AKREDIA
+708 AKRDDAA
-715 AEKQRQ
+715 AERQRQ
-721 NELKNTERR
+721 REIEISTRRMERLDDVLVR
-730 YDSLG
+730 LRKEYG
-735 NKVRQLRSEYSRGIS
+735 NSV
-750 IGADV
+750 
-755 SKAEGEIHRLIFI
+755 
-768 MRKLQNIKD
+768 KLQVDTTQIETKIKD
-777 NLFYPIGWK
+777 IENQFN
-786 GYLGQ
+786 YLK
-791 LGNIGS
+791 S
-797 GHDTTLAS
+797 
-805 RILQDQKAIN
+805 ILQRLGSRDSTALGLITNVGEQR
-815 QEVQKGIE
+815 EVQLANRVADAQREANREAQRGIE

-997 KITELYNSEGKNG
+997 RITELYNSEGKNG
-1010 RNNYTQADVKKMI
+1010 RKNYTQADVKKMI
-1023 SDRQV
+1023 SGRQV

-1050 QFVLS
+1050 QLVLS

-1060 RWNKLIDAWDIMLGK
+1060 RWNKFIDAWDIMLGK
-1075 FAEGKSVVGGT
+1075 FAEGKNVIGGT
-1086 FSFLINRT
+1086 FSFIINRV
-1094 TDLILALD
+1094 TDLVLALD
-1102 KVSNAALAFGAMYA
+1102 KLSPAMLSFGAIFA
-1116 LRKGATA
+1116 ARKLGLM
-1123 IASRVGIS
+1123 ASSKLGLGSI
-1131 SNLAA
+1131 NKNYT
-1136 LRAEQQVKLRTFA
+1136 QQMNAQLRTYA
-1149 VEQQQALIE
+1149 IEQQQLVTE
-1158 GKITMEKMRQNIADY
+1158 GKITQQKALQNVQARAYLLSDTASRANAMSRLALEGKMSVLQ
-1173 QGMLNSKI
+1173 
-1181 TTRNAVEQA
+1181 
-1190 ALDGRLSALKMQK
+1190 MQK
-1203 AFREGL
+1203 AVKEGL
-1209 ISKEMIE
+1209 VTKELIRQLAVMGQITARQEQIILGGTRFAAVMNMGISKIGGGIKSLFTMLGGWWGLAIGLAVQTFSSYSSDMDRISENAKGFRDSAYNKKKNYEDELANEKPANSADLQQRVNSMKELLRNSGDYTQTIE
-1216 QLRLMGM
+1216 DQ
-1223 ISAKESE
+1223 I
-1230 LITKEGTRARMSLA
+1230 TRAKNL
-1244 VNQAKGKFGGF
+1244 
-1255 FSGWNIAT
+1255 
-1263 LGITIGAA
+1263 
-1271 LYSAYSQFKDS
+1271 
-1282 IKQDTDR
+1282 
-1289 INETAKTTVKTLSD
+1289 NE
-1303 TLSEVDN
+1303 
-1310 KGTGEALQQQV
+1310 Q
-1321 DKMTDVL
+1321 
-1328 KQSGLYTDSIKEQID
+1328 
-1343 STNDLGKE
+1343 
-1351 YDILK
+1351 YDILNK
-1356 QKIIDAR
+1356 GIVAARDNSQQEANDSDVVAGALGASGGWGSGNPFADTMEDAVEDLNEAVIKYQTLLSGLDEDTKSRMDSVANQFLKPEERAMSLDEKIRILAER
-1363 NENNFTP
+1363 
-1370 SEGENFAKAKKATGA
+1370 
-1385 GFAGGASWFGQWTGI
+1385 GGANW
-1400 GQDDIDENINDVA
+1400 
-1413 GNLAQL
+1413 
-1419 QMKMEKFGDST
+1419 DSFVL
-1430 KSSMEKVAN
+1430 KSSNGSNDIAN
-1439 SILGARAAGMTF
+1439 SIYKIGIRAN
-1451 EEKIAEICSSRG
+1451 KVSDQINDIAKKNIPRIINFLKKSFNLFGVDFSKWCNRNSSRFASMIERMLDACK
-1463 VNGYWET
+1463 VNVPQIREYLKSIFYQEAGAKQP
-1470 FVKKVSNGNKDVEDD
+1470 KKAGGGKVEK
-1485 LRGLEGDLDDFSG
+1485 
-1498 NFGQIATDDIPKY
+1498 PKTPMQQRVRRN
-1511 LEYMAKSRNMDMVE
+1511 LSKTGKSKARVE
-1525 FSRWCKQHPDKFRTM
+1525 AQATM
-1540 LDQMLSEANKKVP
+1540 LDSYLDETSDYNTDNNLQTELQNRYNEYKNRENKFKRGKISKALRDEAWESYNSLNQAAWEGLGYKFYPQDKKSNKVP
-1553 GLVER
+1553 
-1558 LQSVAMAIL
+1558 
-1567 NIGKAK
+1567 
-1573 PQEGNTGPK
+1573 
-1582 VWKNP
+1582 
-1587 NKVGTIE
+1587 
-1594 RKAFDKIQKAGML
+1594 
-1607 KGGKDGFW
+1607 KGR
-1615 QKEMAEYLHNLNGG
+1615 NG
-1629 NSNGWTSFGE
+1629 NSG
-1639 AVRKRYK
+1639 RK
-1646 EVRDENDNAKNAGDI
+1646 EDI
-1661 QPYVREQRMLEAIAA
+1661 
-1676 QSGISLDV
+1676 
-1684 GKNKVT
+1684 
-1690 GHFGKGKNK
+1690 
-1699 NGREE
+1699 
-1704 DTELKRLQERLSSLK
+1704 ELKRLQERLSSLK

-1760 HSLLEGF
+1760 HSLLGGF

-1828 KFFAESAWVDAFQ
+1828 KFFAESAWIDAFQ

-1846 KSLMDE
+1846 QSLMDE

-1858 EVFNLQNSLGM
+1858 EIFNLQDSLSM
-1869 TDGEAKAKLKLPNQY
+1869 TDGEAKEKLKLPNQY

-1991 ESLQNGAIDARE
+1991 EALQNGAIDARE

-2043 QMTLAASKIAE
+2043 QMTIAASKIAE

-2066 DENFIKRGDSMIASG
+2066 DENFVKRGDSMIASG
-2081 NAMMKAAEILF
+2081 KAMMNAAEILF

-2123 NDIKETASLLGVD
+2123 NDIKETASLLGAD
-2136 IESDGWQDASA
+2136 TESDGWQDASA

-2172 GILSGVTGIFTSPIK
+2172 GILAGVTGIFTSPIK

-2215 SNINSVIEKTLGG
+2215 SNISSVIEKTLGG
-2228 IYSYERSSDT
+2228 IYSYNRSSDAN
-2238 TKKINDVKNDYRKWD
+2238 KKLNDVKNDYKAWD
-2253 AFSKTNFGKNFFGGH
+2253 AFSKTDIGKNFFGGH
-2268 NLSHYSKDT
+2268 NFSHYSKET

-2284 DTNPSAYA
+2284 ETNPSAYA

-2321 KLADYDQQIKEMEL
+2321 KIADYDQQIKEMQL

-2342 DFLKDVYSIDMKSWA
+2342 DFLKDVYSIDMKSWGNQ
-2357 STLTDT
+2357 LTDT
-2363 IVSAWAKGEDAV
+2363 VVSAWTKGEDAV
-2375 DAYKKKVKDM
+2375 EAYKNKVKEM

-2407 EWLTSVLDEKGK
+2407 EWLTGILDEKGK

-2464 TTNSIKGI
+2464 LTNSIKGI
-2472 TEETADL
+2472 TEETGDL
-2479 LASYVNSI
+2479 FASYLNAI
-2487 RLDLSVVREMQGKFL
+2487 RLDVSVIREMQGKFL

-2508 AKSQLTQLNLIA
+2508 SKSQLTQLNLIA
-2520 QNTLRN
+2520 RNTLRN

-2533 DKTVSELNDNFN
+2533 EKIFIEYNDNFN

>member
-1 MADGNL
+1 MAGGNL
-7 GSIWMSLGIKDNVT
+7 GDLWFQLGVKDNTSKELQKIIDKLKTGDDAANALLRALQGFGTKKSGFKEQAEKAKEFADVLNEINRRI
-21 DSLKKVQK
+21 SKLKKNDK
-29 ALSGT
+29 G
-34 DEGAKAAKKE
+34 DE
-44 IKDLLA
+44 
-50 ALKNAD
+50 
-56 TPDKLVQSI
+56 
-65 ERINQAL
+65 
-72 SKSEVG
+72 
-78 AKDLMNALSKTGSKD
+78 AKDLQLAVKNALSYLDMLQRINIERSKISELRSLNPNVD
-93 WALFDEKLTL
+93 TSKLREAEL
-103 KNINQVRDAITRMMA
+103 MLENINNQLFR
-118 SLSSSS
+118 LQN
-124 SKSDEGLAQFFKLG
+124 KAQG
-138 NAMNFILTIQSAD
+138 
-151 KNLKSL
+151 
-157 RDTAKSMTGN
+157 G
-167 ALLPDANS
+167 
-175 LVKNLEDVRKRLI
+175 
-188 EAFNTGNIKG
+188 GG
-198 SPVLDEYRKVTGE
+198 G
-211 ILALYDKINA
+211 
-221 QKGEQSLFKNV
+221 GV
-232 DSSATKATDALKQ
+232 DSAKVLQDYAKVLQMTFRDVKQITDQ
-245 TEQQA
+245 F
-250 KKTEETIEKAAVST
+250 KKE
-264 KKAATQAEIALNEML
+264 
-279 NAFRGSE
+279 
-286 SRFVGVGNA
+286 
-295 GEKGRAYVDILNQ
+295 
-308 LNAAIEKIRKNENSG
+308 
-323 DKDAKEWTD
+323 
-332 RANKALEYLKLLHRI
+332 
-347 DLAQSKIED
+347 
-356 TKASNPN
+356 
-363 IDSSKIK
+363 
-370 EALGLITHFREQ
+370 
-382 FTALES
+382 
-388 SQFLTGVDR
+388 
-397 ANVLKMYSDVWK
+397 
-409 MTLDKVQSITNKF
+409 
-422 EKKNPLSDFD
+422 NPLSAFSGGA
-432 NNFTK
+432 
-437 LDAKIDAFREK
+437 AKVEADIARVTEK
-448 LSKLRDLMSEGL
+448 LARMRDLMAEGAL
-460 SKGFNTSMLT
+460 KGFNTNMLGGSITELDKILARLQAASGNKSILT
-470 DRITGL
+470 DAAQMKNL
-476 NGVITRMENAM
+476 
-487 GNQKQLSD
+487 LSD
-495 GALMK
+495 V
-500 QLFSDMAVEMGKA
+500 AVEMTKA
-513 STAMQAYG
+513 AAATQAYG
-521 REKGKVIAQERAAA
+521 REKGKVIAQEREFAAA
-535 EEYDRQKRQRYAAK
+535 SKLSAK
-549 KAQDDEL
+549 DNDAEL

-563 KRYMELQEAKRK
+563 KRYMALQEAKRK
-575 AEKKASDERKRQSA
+575 AEKQASDERKRQSA

-631 ALKKALS
+631 ALEKALS

-645 RIEDANISLMGKGGR
+645 RIEDANIALMGKGGR

-683 QRDLNSAQDKANRKA
+683 QRDLNSAQDKANRKE
-698 EAQAIRDAAK
+698 EAQATRDAAK
-708 AKREDIA
+708 AKRDDAA
-715 AEKQRQ
+715 AERQRQ
-721 NELKNTERR
+721 REIEISTRR
-730 YDSLG
+730 MEKLDDVLVRLRKEYG
-735 NKVRQLRSEYSRGIS
+735 NSV
-750 IGADV
+750 
-755 SKAEGEIHRLIFI
+755 
-768 MRKLQNIKD
+768 KLQVDTTQIETKIKD
-777 NLFYPIGWK
+777 IENQFN
-786 GYLGQ
+786 YLK
-791 LGNIGS
+791 S
-797 GHDTTLAS
+797 
-805 RILQDQKAIN
+805 ILQRLGSRDSTALGLITNVGEQR
-815 QEVQKGIE
+815 EVQLANRVADAQREANREAQRGIE

-1010 RNNYTQADVKKMI
+1010 RKNYTQADVKKMI
-1023 SDRQV
+1023 SGRQV

-1050 QFVLS
+1050 QLVLS

-1075 FAEGKSVVGGT
+1075 FAEGKNVIGGT
-1086 FSFLINRT
+1086 FSFIINRV
-1094 TDLILALD
+1094 TDLVLALD
-1102 KVSNAALAFGAMYA
+1102 KLSPAMLSFGAIFA
-1116 LRKGATA
+1116 ARKLGLM
-1123 IASRVGIS
+1123 ASGKLGLGSI
-1131 SNLAA
+1131 NKNYT
-1136 LRAEQQVKLRTFA
+1136 QQMNAQLRTYA
-1149 VEQQQALIE
+1149 IEQQQLVTE
-1158 GKITMEKMRQNIADY
+1158 GKITQQKALQNVQARAYLLSDTASRANAMSRLALEGKMSVLQ
-1173 QGMLNSKI
+1173 
-1181 TTRNAVEQA
+1181 
-1190 ALDGRLSALKMQK
+1190 MQK
-1203 AFREGL
+1203 AVKEGL
-1209 ISKEMIE
+1209 VTKELIRQLAVMGQITARQEQIILGGTRFAAVMNMGISKIGGGIKSLFTMLGGWWGLAIGLAVQTFSSYSSDMDRISENAKGFRDSAYNKKKNYEDELANEKPANSADLQQRVNSMKELLRNSGDYTQTIE
-1216 QLRLMGM
+1216 DQ
-1223 ISAKESE
+1223 I
-1230 LITKEGTRARMSLA
+1230 TRAKNL
-1244 VNQAKGKFGGF
+1244 
-1255 FSGWNIAT
+1255 
-1263 LGITIGAA
+1263 
-1271 LYSAYSQFKDS
+1271 
-1282 IKQDTDR
+1282 
-1289 INETAKTTVKTLSD
+1289 NE
-1303 TLSEVDN
+1303 
-1310 KGTGEALQQQV
+1310 Q
-1321 DKMTDVL
+1321 
-1328 KQSGLYTDSIKEQID
+1328 
-1343 STNDLGKE
+1343 
-1351 YDILK
+1351 YDILNK
-1356 QKIIDAR
+1356 GIVAARDNSQQEANDSDVVAGALGASGGWGSGNPFADTMEDAVEDLNEAVIKYQTLLSGLDEDTKSRMDSVANQFLKPEERAMSLDEKIRILAER
-1363 NENNFTP
+1363 
-1370 SEGENFAKAKKATGA
+1370 
-1385 GFAGGASWFGQWTGI
+1385 GGANW
-1400 GQDDIDENINDVA
+1400 
-1413 GNLAQL
+1413 
-1419 QMKMEKFGDST
+1419 DSFVL
-1430 KSSMEKVAN
+1430 KSSNGSNDIAN
-1439 SILGARAAGMTF
+1439 SIYKIGIRAN
-1451 EEKIAEICSSRG
+1451 KVSDQINDIAKKNIPRIINFLKKSFNLFGVDFSKWCNRNSSRFASMIERMLDACK
-1463 VNGYWET
+1463 VNVPQIREYLKSIFYQEAGAKQP
-1470 FVKKVSNGNKDVEDD
+1470 KKAGGGKVEK
-1485 LRGLEGDLDDFSG
+1485 
-1498 NFGQIATDDIPKY
+1498 PKTPMQQRVRRN
-1511 LEYMAKSRNMDMVE
+1511 LSKTGKSKARVE
-1525 FSRWCKQHPDKFRTM
+1525 AQATM
-1540 LDQMLSEANKKVP
+1540 LDSYLDETSDYNTDNNLQTELQNRYNEYKNRENKFKRGKISKALRDEAWESYNSLNQAAWEGLGYKFYPQDKKSNKVP
-1553 GLVER
+1553 
-1558 LQSVAMAIL
+1558 
-1567 NIGKAK
+1567 
-1573 PQEGNTGPK
+1573 
-1582 VWKNP
+1582 
-1587 NKVGTIE
+1587 
-1594 RKAFDKIQKAGML
+1594 
-1607 KGGKDGFW
+1607 KGR
-1615 QKEMAEYLHNLNGG
+1615 NG
-1629 NSNGWTSFGE
+1629 NSG
-1639 AVRKRYK
+1639 RK
-1646 EVRDENDNAKNAGDI
+1646 EDI
-1661 QPYVREQRMLEAIAA
+1661 
-1676 QSGISLDV
+1676 
-1684 GKNKVT
+1684 
-1690 GHFGKGKNK
+1690 
-1699 NGREE
+1699 
-1704 DTELKRLQERLSSLK
+1704 ELKRLQERLSSLK

-1760 HSLLEGF
+1760 HSLLGGF

-1828 KFFAESAWVDAFQ
+1828 KFFAESAWIDAFQ

-1846 KSLMDE
+1846 QSLMDE

-1858 EVFNLQNSLGM
+1858 EIFNLQDSLSM
-1869 TDGEAKAKLKLPNQY
+1869 TDGEAKEKLKLPNQY

-1919 LKIRERYN
+1919 LKIREKYN

-1991 ESLQNGAIDARE
+1991 EALQNGAIDARE

-2043 QMTLAASKIAE
+2043 QMTIAASKIAE

-2066 DENFIKRGDSMIASG
+2066 DENFVKRGDSMIDSG
-2081 NAMMKAAEILF
+2081 KAMMNAAEILF

-2123 NDIKETASLLGVD
+2123 NDIKETASLLGAD
-2136 IESDGWQDASA
+2136 TESDGWQDASA

-2172 GILSGVTGIFTSPIK
+2172 GILAGVTGIFTSPIK

-2215 SNINSVIEKTLGG
+2215 SNISSVIEKTLGG
-2228 IYSYERSSDT
+2228 IYSYNRSSDAN
-2238 TKKINDVKNDYRKWD
+2238 KKLNDVKNDYKAWD
-2253 AFSKTNFGKNFFGGH
+2253 AFSKTDIGKNFFGGH
-2268 NLSHYSKDT
+2268 NFSHYSKET

-2284 DTNPSAYA
+2284 ETNPSAYA

-2321 KLADYDQQIKEMEL
+2321 KIADYDQQIKEMQL

-2342 DFLKDVYSIDMKSWA
+2342 DFLKDVYSIDMKSWGNQ
-2357 STLTDT
+2357 LTDT
-2363 IVSAWAKGEDAV
+2363 VVSAWTKGEDAV
-2375 DAYKKKVKDM
+2375 EAYKNKVKEM

-2407 EWLTSVLDEKGK
+2407 EWLTGILDEKGK

-2464 TTNSIKGI
+2464 LTNSIKGI
-2472 TEETADL
+2472 TEETGDL
-2479 LASYVNSI
+2479 FASYLNAI
-2487 RLDLSVVREMQGKFL
+2487 RLDVSVIREMQGKFL

-2508 AKSQLTQLNLIA
+2508 SKSQLTQLNLIA
-2520 QNTLRN
+2520 RNTLRN

-2533 DKTVSELNDNFN
+2533 EKIFIEYNDNFN

>member
-1 MADGNL
+1 MAGGNL
-7 GSIWMSLGIKDNVT
+7 GDLWFQLGVKDNTSKELQKIIDKLKTGDDAANALLRALQGFGTKKSGFKEQAEKAKEFADVLNEINRRI
-21 DSLKKVQK
+21 SKLKKNDK
-29 ALSGT
+29 S
-34 DEGAKAAKKE
+34 DE
-44 IKDLLA
+44 
-50 ALKNAD
+50 
-56 TPDKLVQSI
+56 
-65 ERINQAL
+65 
-72 SKSEVG
+72 
-78 AKDLMNALSKTGSKD
+78 AKDLQMAVKNSLSYLDMLQRINIERSKISELRSLNPNVD
-93 WALFDEKLTL
+93 TSKLKEAELMLENVNNQLYRLQNKAQGGGGGGVDYANVLQDYAKVLQMTFRDVKQITDQFKKENPLSAFSGGAAKVEADISRVTEKLAKMRDLMAEGAL
-103 KNINQVRDAITRMMA
+103 KGYNTNMLGGSITELDKILARLQAA
-118 SLSSSS
+118 SGN
-124 SKSDEGLAQFFKLG
+124 KS
-138 NAMNFILTIQSAD
+138 ILTDAAQM
-151 KNLKSL
+151 KNLLS
-157 RDTAKSMTGN
+157 
-167 ALLPDANS
+167 
-175 LVKNLEDVRKRLI
+175 DVAV
-188 EAFNTGNIKG
+188 EM
-198 SPVLDEYRKVTGE
+198 
-211 ILALYDKINA
+211 
-221 QKGEQSLFKNV
+221 
-232 DSSATKATDALKQ
+232 TKAT
-245 TEQQA
+245 
-250 KKTEETIEKAAVST
+250 
-264 KKAATQAEIALNEML
+264 AAT
-279 NAFRGSE
+279 
-286 SRFVGVGNA
+286 
-295 GEKGRAYVDILNQ
+295 
-308 LNAAIEKIRKNENSG
+308 
-323 DKDAKEWTD
+323 
-332 RANKALEYLKLLHRI
+332 
-347 DLAQSKIED
+347 
-356 TKASNPN
+356 
-363 IDSSKIK
+363 
-370 EALGLITHFREQ
+370 
-382 FTALES
+382 
-388 SQFLTGVDR
+388 
-397 ANVLKMYSDVWK
+397 
-409 MTLDKVQSITNKF
+409 
-422 EKKNPLSDFD
+422 
-432 NNFTK
+432 
-437 LDAKIDAFREK
+437 
-448 LSKLRDLMSEGL
+448 
-460 SKGFNTSMLT
+460 
-470 DRITGL
+470 
-476 NGVITRMENAM
+476 
-487 GNQKQLSD
+487 
-495 GALMK
+495 
-500 QLFSDMAVEMGKA
+500 
-513 STAMQAYG
+513 QAYG
-521 REKGKVIAQERAAA
+521 REKGKVIAQEREFAAA
-535 EEYDRQKRQRYAAK
+535 SKLSAK
-549 KAQDDEL
+549 DNDAEL

-563 KRYMELQEAKRK
+563 KRYMALQEAKRK
-575 AEKKASDERKRQSA
+575 AEMRASDERKRQSE
-589 AEARRI
+589 AETRRI
-595 EADTERMSR
+595 EADTDRMSR

-622 GLELGVNTS
+622 SLELGVNTS
-631 ALKKALS
+631 TLEKALS
-638 EATELKR
+638 EASELKK
-645 RIEDANISLMGKGGR
+645 RIEDANIALMGKGGR
-660 PSYSSYAEEVNR
+660 PSYSSYAEQVNK
-672 LSSSLANATQA
+672 LSSSLTNATQA
-683 QRDLNSAQDKANRKA
+683 QRELNSAQDKANRKA
-698 EAQAIRDAAK
+698 EAQATRDAAK

-721 NELKNTERR
+721 TELKNTERR

-755 SKAEGEIHRLIFI
+755 SKAEEEILRLISA
-768 MRKLQNIKD
+768 MRRLQYIKD
-777 NLFYPIGWK
+777 NLSSPTGWK
-786 GYLGQ
+786 DYLGQ
-791 LGNIGS
+791 LGSIGS

-805 RILQDQKAIN
+805 RVLQDQKAVN
-815 QEVQKGIE
+815 REVQRGVE

-864 KSLFLQGGIVFGA
+864 KSIFLQGGIVFGA

-959 LGVDFGRLGLAFGQV
+959 LGVSFERLGLAYGQV

-997 KITELYNSEGKNG
+997 RITELYNSEGKNG
-1010 RNNYTQADVKKMI
+1010 RNNYTKADVKKMI
-1023 SDRQV
+1023 SARQV

-1075 FAEGKSVVGGT
+1075 FAEGKNVVGGT

-1136 LRAEQQVKLRTFA
+1136 LQAERQVKLRTFA

-1158 GKITMEKMRQNIADY
+1158 GKITLEKMRQNIADY

-1181 TTRNAVEQA
+1181 NTRNAVEQA
-1190 ALDGRLSALKMQK
+1190 ALEGRLSALKMQK

-1244 VNQAKGKFGGF
+1244 VNQAKGKLGGF

-1263 LGITIGAA
+1263 LGITIGTA

-1303 TLSEVDN
+1303 TLSEVGN
-1310 KGTGEALQQQV
+1310 KGTGDTLQQQV

-1343 STNDLGKE
+1343 STDDLGKE

-1356 QKIIDAR
+1356 QEIIDAR

-1385 GFAGGASWFGQWTGI
+1385 GFAGEAGWFGQWTGI
-1400 GQDDIDENINDVA
+1400 GQDDIDKNINDVA

-1439 SILGARAAGMTF
+1439 SILGARSAGMTF

-1553 GLVER
+1553 GLVAR

-1594 RKAFDKIQKAGML
+1594 RKAFDKLQKAGRL
-1607 KGGKDGFW
+1607 KGGTDGFW

-1646 EVRDENDNAKNAGDI
+1646 EVRDENDNAKNAGDR

-1699 NGREE
+1699 NVREE
-1704 DTELKRLQERLSSLK
+1704 DAELKRLQERLSSLK

-1728 KSIMSDEEA
+1728 KSVMSDEEA

-1780 IYREVAEWLFD
+1780 IYREVAEWLFN

-1801 AADFNES
+1801 AADFTELLNR
-1808 MNKLSERWDLYKSLL
+1808 LSSQWDLYKELL
-1823 EKTGS
+1823 SKTGDKNFS
-1828 KFFAESAWVDAFQ
+1828 SSAFSNPGYI
-1841 MDDKT
+1841 DDKA
-1846 KSLMDE
+1846 KELIVE
-1852 YYAHYH
+1852 YNNKFGKDFQRENAM
-1858 EVFNLQNSLGM
+1858 SM
-1869 TDGEAKAKLKLPNQY
+1869 SDGVAKETLKGPGEYEA
-1884 EEWKKITELLRGNY
+1884 WKMIVDLLRNNY
-1898 VKSLQD
+1898 IKILQD

-1942 EIQRDKEIGQVKL
+1942 GIQRDKEIGQVKL

-1970 IVSLGMDKAQAIGA
+1970 IVSLGMDKAQTIGA

-1991 ESLQNGAIDARE
+1991 EALQSGAIDARE

-2043 QMTLAASKIAE
+2043 QMTIAASKMAE

-2081 NAMMKAAEILF
+2081 KAMMKAAEILF

-2113 QNVQGMSEAF
+2113 QNVQGMFEAF

-2136 IESDGWQDASA
+2136 TESDGWQDASA

-2167 SGNVG
+2167 TGNVG
-2172 GILSGVTGIFTSPIK
+2172 GILAGVTGIFTSPIK

-2215 SNINSVIEKTLGG
+2215 NNISSVIEKSLGG
-2228 IYSYERSSDT
+2228 IYYYNRSSDA
-2238 TKKINDVKNDYRKWD
+2238 TKKLNDVKNDFKAWD
-2253 AFSKTNFGKNFFGGH
+2253 AFSKTYMGKAFFGGK
-2268 NLSHYSKDT
+2268 NLSHYSKET

-2284 DTNPSAYA
+2284 ETNPSVYA

-2306 KQRQAEEDKK
+2306 KQRQAEDDKK
-2316 KTDKD
+2316 KTDND

-2342 DFLKDVYSIDMKSWA
+2342 DFLKDVYSIDMKSWGNQ
-2357 STLTDT
+2357 LTDT
-2363 IVSAWAKGEDAV
+2363 VVSAWTKGEDAV
-2375 DAYKKKVKDM
+2375 EAYKNKVKEM

-2407 EWLTSVLDEKGK
+2407 EWLTGILDKKGK
-2419 LDETDMDD
+2419 LDETDMGD

-2451 EKGLDLRENGSSS
+2451 KKGLDLRENGSSS
-2464 TTNSIKGI
+2464 LTNSIKGI
-2472 TEETADL
+2472 NEEEIGL
-2479 LASYVNSI
+2479 LASYLNSI
-2487 RLDLSVVREMQGKFL
+2487 RLYCAEDNENLKQLTELTKSAL
-2502 PEMSEI
+2502 PEISVI
-2508 AKSQLTQLNLIA
+2508 AKSQLVAMNQLV
-2520 QNTLRN
+2520 TLAEYRN
-2526 ADAAERI
+2526 GKLDDMYSWMRSITKE
-2533 DKTVSELNDNFN
+2533 TGV
-2545 RVINGTKS
+2545 KS
-2553 LKMK
+2553 LRIS